1 MDVFCQDRQLNLS
14 EAYLRPGFAFGGS
27 CLPKDTRALVH
38 LARTSNVKLPL
49 LEQIL
54 ASNESHINR
63 AYTLITGNGRRSV
76 SLFGLAF
83 KSGTDDLRESP
94 LVVLAERLIGRGY
107 PIRIFDRHVQ
117 LSRLTGKNRDFIE
130 REIPHLEALMA
141 PSPAVAMQGT
151 EIIVVGHAGAD
162 EITAIR
168 ESYQGQRIIDLVG
181 VDLLQQLGGQLYHG
195 ICW

>member
-1 MDVFCQDRQLNLS
+1 
-14 EAYLRPGFAFGGS
+14 
-27 CLPKDTRALVH
+27 

-49 LEQIL
+49 LGHIL

-117 LSRLTGKNRDFIE
+117 LSRP
-130 REIPHLEALMA
+130 REKI
-141 PSPAVAMQGT
+141 
-151 EIIVVGHAGAD
+151 
-162 EITAIR
+162 AISSSGR
-168 ESYQGQRIIDLVG
+168 YRISR
-181 VDLLQQLGGQLYHG
+181 H
-195 ICW
+195 